1 MLMVHLRCLPLLGRR
16 IEVQGGWFWGGGR
29 GGSLKNWTEVQ
40 FASWPLWCGGI
51 YAPAFKLSGEM
62 CQKLVSAGARG
73 IKIYPSYMFFQQNK
87 FDDYLN
93 DFEMRAWQVPGN
105 GNGAFVTIQS
115 RENTHFEV
123 TLPHSFF
130 SLSVRLVLTSFWQPL
145 KPRTHLGSTF
155 KRDKIN
161 GFSVARWL
169 ENWVPSSYTASQK
182 WSQILDHLFAW
193 HSDILLS
200 RCPPTRI
207 HLMW

>member
-1 MLMVHLRCLPLLGRR
+1 MVIEDEPLLTPAGENLEHNTAVAARPNLNADGAFTLPPLLGRR

-130 SLSVRLVLTSFWQPL
+130 SLSVRLVLTSF
-145 KPRTHLGSTF
+145 
-155 KRDKIN
+155 
-161 GFSVARWL
+161 
-169 ENWVPSSYTASQK
+169 
-182 WSQILDHLFAW
+182 
-193 HSDILLS
+193 
-200 RCPPTRI
+200 
-207 HLMW
+207 